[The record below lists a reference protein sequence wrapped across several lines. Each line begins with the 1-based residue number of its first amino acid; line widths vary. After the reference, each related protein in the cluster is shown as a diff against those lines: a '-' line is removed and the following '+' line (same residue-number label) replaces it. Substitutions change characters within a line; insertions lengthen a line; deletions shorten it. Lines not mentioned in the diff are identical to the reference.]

1 MIVSHS
7 FFLRPALRRRP
18 RSVSLMVKLTLI
30 ARAVD
35 SLPLAEGLDTD
46 KDPAM
51 ERYKAQARVRRG
63 ERNERRRT
71 PMARASKL
79 AFPSCISLHT
89 LSLSFHTQSLLKT
102 LPTKS
107 APGGGRVTR
116 LTIDAPSPGN
126 NSGAASN
133 PHNPPPVQFH
143 YLLSPDGVAF
153 LVAADR
159 GYPKKLAFQYL
170 DELAGE
176 FGRLYPADTIAAAT
190 RPYACI
196 KFDTFIQRTRRLYT
210 DARTQRNLA
219 ALNAELGEVAAIMTR
234 NIADVLG
241 QGDRLD
247 AMQAASATLASETAG
262 YARRARA
269 LHRQAL
275 IRKYVP
281 PAVLVTALLFVLW
294 LRKKMYG

>member
-1 MIVSHS
+1 
-7 FFLRPALRRRP
+7 
-18 RSVSLMVKLTLI
+18 MVKLTLI
-30 ARAVD
+30 ARALD
-35 SLPLAEGLDTD
+35 GLPLAEGLDTD

-51 ERYKAQARVRRG
+51 ERYKAQAKVW
-63 ERNERRRT
+63 
-71 PMARASKL
+71 ARARERERDRETRRWRARENTPPEPALSHMHARHL
-79 AFPSCISLHT
+79 STPPRPSH
-89 LSLSFHTQSLLKT
+89 QSLLKT
-102 LPTKS
+102 LPTKT

-116 LTIDAPSPGN
+116 LTIDASPAGGP
-126 NSGAASN
+126 GAAAN

-176 FGRLYPADTIAAAT
+176 FGRLYPADTVAAAT

-196 KFDTFIQRTRRLYT
+196 KFDTFIQRTRRLYA

-262 YARRARA
+262 YARRARD

-281 PAVLVTALLFVLW
+281 PAVLVAALLFVLW
-294 LRKKMYG
+294 LRRKVYG

>member
-1 MIVSHS
+1 MGG
-7 FFLRPALRRRP
+7 AARRAIGRT
-18 RSVSLMVKLTLI
+18 R
-30 ARAVD
+30 ARGCPPPPPPT
-35 SLPLAEGLDTD
+35 S
-46 KDPAM
+46 
-51 ERYKAQARVRRG
+51 
-63 ERNERRRT
+63 
-71 PMARASKL
+71 
-79 AFPSCISLHT
+79 
-89 LSLSFHTQSLLKT
+89 LSLTPLLPTHNPIHPPPQTLLKT
-102 LPTKS
+102 LPSKTV
-107 APGGGRVTR
+107 GGGRVTR
-116 LTIDAPSPGN
+116 LTVDGSAAPSN
-126 NSGAASN
+126 GAGPSSSSSTSSA
-133 PHNPPPVQFH
+133 PIQFH

-176 FGRLYPADTIAAAT
+176 FGRLYPAETVAGAS

-196 KFDTFIQRTRRLYT
+196 KFDTFIQRTRRLYA

-219 ALNAELGEVAAIMTR
+219 SLNAELGEVAAIMTR

-247 AMQAASATLASETAG
+247 AMAAASATLAAETAG

-281 PAVLVTALLFVLW
+281 PAVLVGALLFVLW
-294 LRKKMYG
+294 LRRRVYG